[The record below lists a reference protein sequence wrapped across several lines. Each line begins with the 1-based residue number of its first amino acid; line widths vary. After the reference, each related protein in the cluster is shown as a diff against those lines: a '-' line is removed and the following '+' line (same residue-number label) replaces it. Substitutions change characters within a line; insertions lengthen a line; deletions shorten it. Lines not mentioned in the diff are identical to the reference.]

1 MTCTISRAAALPGK
15 LCVWLLIVNGLCNT
29 AVADPRPF
37 DVPAGEASTALR
49 DFARQAGLQLL
60 FDYSAVKQVKTRAVS
75 GRLEPEAA
83 LTEMLRGT
91 GLQFQKVND
100 RTVAIRPA
108 GATTSTN
115 AVVVMPNVVLASS
128 AATAAGDQP
137 QYPSASSPASVG
149 PAQRNSGAPDSSGTG
164 SAKPPLL
171 SEVVVTAQKRQ
182 ERLVDVPASVFA
194 LTSDTLQ
201 IQHLSSLED
210 YVASVPGLILN
221 DIGGGYQQLQI
232 RGISSGAAGNATVA
246 TYIDNAPVGSS
257 VAAADGELVT
267 QDLDPNDIQAIEVLR
282 GPQGTLYGADNLG
295 GLIKYD
301 TVAPNLHELEGRAWV
316 DGSRASGGGNGYAV
330 RARISLPLIS
340 DTLAMLVSG
349 FTRDDPGFIS
359 DAALGRTDLNDTH
372 KKGGRVALLWR
383 ANDDLSVRVSAMTL
397 DRTIGGDA
405 QEDVDPVTLS
415 PVYGDLQQRRVAD
428 TGGVTSRFRLYTA
441 TVDWSL
447 GWGNLSSTTS
457 YDTSFFINSQD
468 YSGFLQPAFAS
479 LFGTNI
485 GYSIH
490 DDVDQTKFSDEVRL
504 EFATGPDLHWR
515 LGGFYTH
522 ETGRVFE
529 FTSTSDPLTG
539 APIPVTVPGSSL
551 QYPVETAYT
560 TSTFD
565 EYAAFG
571 EATYQVTSR
580 FDITGGL
587 RYARNDQTILQNFA
601 GLLIGGI
608 VDTRSPSSD
617 HDTTFAFTPRLKL
630 SDNMMLYGRIAS
642 GYRPGGPNYPTNP
655 PTPPSFGP
663 DRDTN
668 YEIGLKAAIPDQRLS
683 FDLAAFYID
692 WTSMQ
697 TDLVTPTGLNYIG
710 NVGSASSKGVE
721 LSITYVPVTS
731 LALGGAFSYTEAKL
745 DSSGPIGADGDP
757 LPYAP
762 RWKGNVHADYD
773 LAPIL
778 GWTPFAGASL
788 LFNSGERAGF
798 GFASKRVDLPG
809 YQTFD
814 ARAGARVDRWTVQL
828 FAKNLANKHAIVSET
843 GLSPNPTAPITV
855 GIIQPRVIGVSLIA
869 KF

>member
-1 MTCTISRAAALPGK
+1 MNCSIFFAPRLLAALN
-15 LCVWLLIVNGLCNT
+15 VSLLIMMGLCCA

-60 FDYSAVKQVKTRAVS
+60 FDYAAVKKVKTHAVS
-75 GRLEPEAA
+75 GRFEPEAA
-83 LTEMLRGT
+83 LTEMLQGT

-100 RTVAIRPA
+100 RTVAIGRTAAATSSNA
-108 GATTSTN
+108 GSVSST
-115 AVVVMPNVVLASS
+115 VVLASNT
-128 AATAAGDQP
+128 AAAGDP
-137 QYPSASSPASVG
+137 PYASPSSSPSEPAAHGSAAS
-149 PAQRNSGAPDSSGTG
+149 DSSAIGNASQTF
-164 SAKPPLL
+164 LT
-171 SEVVVTAQKRQ
+171 EVVVTAQKRQ
-182 ERLVDVPASVFA
+182 ERLLDVPASVFA
-194 LTSDTLQ
+194 LTAETLQ
-201 IQHLSSLED
+201 VQHLSSLED
-210 YVASVPGLILN
+210 YVANVPGLTLN

-301 TVAPNLHELEGRAWV
+301 TVAPNLHELDGRVWV
-316 DGSRASGGGNGYAV
+316 DGSRVSGGGDGYAV
-330 RARISLPLIS
+330 RARLSLPLIS
-340 DTLAMLVSG
+340 ETLAMLVSG

-359 DAALGRTDLNDTH
+359 DAALGKTNLNDTH
-372 KKGGRVALLWR
+372 KEGGRLALLWR
-383 ANDDLSVRVSAMTL
+383 VNDDLSLRVSAMAL
-397 DRTIGGDA
+397 NRSIGGDA

-415 PVYGDLQQRRVAD
+415 PAYGDLQQRRAAN
-428 TGGVTSRFRLYTA
+428 TGEVTSRFRLYTA
-441 TVDWSL
+441 TVDWDF
-447 GWGNLSSTTS
+447 GWGKLSSTSS

-468 YSGFLQPAFAS
+468 YTGFLQPAFAP
-479 LFGTNI
+479 LFGANL

-490 DDVDQTKFSDEVRL
+490 DEVDQTKFSEEVRL
-504 EFATGPDLHWR
+504 EFATGADLHWR

-522 ETGRVFE
+522 ESGQVFE
-529 FTSTSDPLTG
+529 FTSTEDPLTG
-539 APIPVTVPGSSL
+539 APISVSVSGSNL

-571 EATYQVTSR
+571 EATYQITPH

-587 RYARNDQTILQNFA
+587 RYARNDQTILQNYA

-617 HDTTFAFTPRLKL
+617 HDITYAFTPRWKL

-655 PTPPSFGP
+655 PTPPSFAP

-668 YEIGLKAAIPDQRLS
+668 YEVGFKASIPEQRLS
-683 FDLAAFYID
+683 FDLAMFYID

-710 NVGSASSKGVE
+710 NLGSASSKGIEV
-721 LSITYVPVTS
+721 SVTYRPVTS
-731 LALGGAFSYTEAKL
+731 LTLGGAFSYTEAKL
-745 DSSGPIGADGDP
+745 ETSGPIGADGDP

-762 RWKGNVHADYD
+762 RWKGNMHADYD
-773 LAPIL
+773 LPPIP
-778 GWTPFAGASL
+778 GWTPFVGASL

-798 GFASKRVDLPG
+798 GFASTRVDLPG

-828 FAKNLANKHAIVSET
+828 FAKNLANKRAIVSET
-843 GLSPNPTAPITV
+843 GLSANPSAPITV
-855 GIIQPRVIGVSLIA
+855 GVIQPRLIGISLIG